1 MNQSAG
7 NSAIDATST
16 PARSKTRWLICALL
30 FGATTI
36 NLMNRQVFGI
46 LAPDLQ
52 HRFEWTEVQYGYLVA
67 AFQLAYSFGL
77 VAVGRLIDRFGTRL
91 GYATII
97 GLWSLVTIAHGFV
110 RTALGFGIVRIL
122 LGLSEAGNFPA
133 AAKGTAEWFPIRER
147 SLVAGIMNAG
157 TNMGV
162 IAAALLVP
170 WLSIRYGWQSAFV
183 VTGFFGVVCC
193 GWWWFSYRTPDQHPR
208 VSAAEYALITGN
220 QAKLGA
226 VPRESRK
233 LVPSH
238 KLLRTRQLWA
248 FTIAKFLVDPVWFFY
263 LSWLPKFLNKTYHLP
278 VAGLSLPLVII
289 YLCSDMGSIVGGWWP
304 GVLVRAG
311 KSMSHARR
319 RVMLPCALAVLP
331 MVFGSHIHS
340 LWLVVAMIGIA
351 LAAQQGWSANVYAI
365 ASDLFPNNSVASVVG
380 FGSMA
385 GSIAAALF
393 AVVTGW
399 ILQTTGSYLPIFIY
413 SASAYL
419 VAFGILQW
427 LVPNLER
434 AELTT

>member
-1 MNQSAG
+1 MNRPAG
-7 NSAIDATST
+7 TSAIDATST
-16 PARSKTRWLICALL
+16 PARSNIRWLICALL

-52 HRFEWTEVQYGYLVA
+52 HRFQWSEVQYGYLVA

-91 GYATII
+91 GYAAII
-97 GLWSLVTIAHGFV
+97 GIWSLVTIAHGFV
-110 RTALGFGIVRIL
+110 RTALAFGLVRIL

-133 AAKGTAEWFPIRER
+133 AAKGTAEWFPTRER

-170 WLSIRYGWQSAFV
+170 WLSIHYGWQSAFA
-183 VTGFFGVVCC
+183 VTGLFGVIWCA
-193 GWWWFSYRTPDQHPR
+193 WWWFSYRTPDQHPR
-208 VSAAEYALITGN
+208 VSASELSFITGN
-220 QAKLGA
+220 QHKLT
-226 VPRESRK
+226 RS
-233 LVPSH
+233 LVPAH

-263 LSWLPKFLNKTYHLP
+263 LSWLPKFLYKTYHLP

-289 YLCSDMGSIVGGWWP
+289 YLCSDMGSIGGGWWP
-304 GVLVRAG
+304 GIFVAKG
-311 KSMSHARR
+311 MAMSRARR

-340 LWLVVAMIGIA
+340 LWLMVAMIGVA

-365 ASDLFPNNSVASVVG
+365 ASDLFPTNSVASVVG

-385 GSIAAALF
+385 GSISAALLAAA
-393 AVVTGW
+393 TGW
-399 ILQTTGSYLPIFIY
+399 ILQTTGSYTPIFLY
-413 SASAYL
+413 AATAYL
-419 VAFGILQW
+419 MAFGILQW

-434 AELTT
+434 AELAN

>member
-1 MNQSAG
+1 MNPLAG
-7 NSAIDATST
+7 TPAVDAPIA
-16 PARSKTRWLICALL
+16 PARSNIRWLICALL

-52 HRFEWTEVQYGYLVA
+52 HRFQWSEVQYGYLVA

-91 GYATII
+91 GYAAII
-97 GLWSLVTIAHGFV
+97 GIWSLVTIAHGFV
-110 RTALGFGIVRIL
+110 RTAFGFGIVRIL

-133 AAKGTAEWFPIRER
+133 AAKSTAEWFPTSER

-183 VTGFFGVVCC
+183 VTGVFGVLWCA
-193 GWWWFSYRTPDQHPR
+193 WWWFSYRTPDQHPR
-208 VSAAEYALITGN
+208 VSASEYSLITGN
-220 QAKLGA
+220 HSKLVVA
-226 VPRESRK
+226 ATRSER
-233 LVPSH
+233 LVPSRR
-238 KLLRTRQLWA
+238 LLRTKQLWA

-304 GVLVRAG
+304 GVLVRSG
-311 KSMSHARR
+311 KTMSHARR

-340 LWLVVAMIGIA
+340 LWLMVAMIGIA

-393 AVVTGW
+393 AIATGW
-399 ILQTTGSYLPIFIY
+399 ILQTTGSYMPIFIPPAPTY
-413 SASAYL
+413 
-419 VAFGILQW
+419 
-427 LVPNLER
+427 
-434 AELTT
+434 